1 MIYLTHPSLGQLDL
15 TPANGFVVTSIDI
28 GWPNVREV
36 MDPRAL
42 ADGVIDTTTYLG
54 ARAVTV
60 AMRLDNTGCA
70 PHKTQDL
77 LDQITPYLS
86 PRIRPTLVYTVDQ
99 NDPDPAHVRSLLLR
113 GADGPLQIN
122 APKALTYVCQWI
134 AAESFTQ
141 SLEDSC
147 AVAILT
153 GGTELG
159 RPYDLDYDRDYPS
172 SPPFGVTYFYPV
184 GNAPMDWILTLT
196 SEIEDPTITVN
207 GIPIIFSGLT
217 LLPGQT
223 VIIDTQQR
231 TILRNGDPNDS
242 VYGLTNFADWT
253 WDDLRVRP
261 GENSLLLTAVSSA
274 GGSPAA
280 TLCYYDRWHL

>member
-1 MIYLTHPSLGQLDL
+1 VIYLTHSSLGQLDL
-15 TPANGFVVTSIDI
+15 TAANGFVVVSFTI
-28 GWPNVREV
+28 GWPEVRTV
-36 MDPRAL
+36 MDNRAL

-54 ARAVTV
+54 SRAVTI
-60 AMRLDNTGCA
+60 ALRLDNTGC
-70 PHKTQDL
+70 PGYSTQDL
-77 LDQITPYLS
+77 IDQVTPYLS

-99 NDPDPAHVRSLLLR
+99 NDPVVSHQRSLLLR
-113 GADGPLQIN
+113 GADGPLTVD
-122 APKALTYVCQWI
+122 APKALTLVCQWV
-134 AAESFTQ
+134 ASESFTQ
-141 SLEDSC
+141 ALEDSC

-159 RPYDLDYDRDYPS
+159 RDYDLEFDRDYPA
-172 SPPFGVTYFYPV
+172 SPPFGITYFYPA

-196 SEIEDPTITVN
+196 SQIEDPTITIN
-207 GIPIIFSGLT
+207 GIPIVFSGLT

-223 VIIDTQQR
+223 VIIDTQAR

-242 VYGLTNFADWT
+242 VYGLTNFFDWT
-253 WDDLRVRP
+253 WDDLRVTP

-274 GGSPAA
+274 GGSPSA

>member
-1 MIYLTHPSLGQLDL
+1 MIYLSHSSLGQLDL
-15 TPANGFVVTSIDI
+15 TPANGYVVTSFTI
-28 GWPNVREV
+28 GWPEVRAV
-36 MDPRAL
+36 MDNRAL
-42 ADGVIDTTTYLG
+42 ADGVVDTTTYLG
-54 ARAVTV
+54 SRAVTV
-60 AMRLDNTGCA
+60 ALRLDNTGC
-70 PHKTQDL
+70 PGYSTQDL
-77 LDQITPYLS
+77 IDAVTPYLS

-99 NDPDPAHVRSLLLR
+99 NDPVVSHQRSLILR
-113 GADGPLQIN
+113 GVDAPLTVD
-122 APKALTYVCQWI
+122 APKALTLVCQWV
-134 AAESFTQ
+134 ASESFTQ
-141 SLEDSC
+141 ALEDTC

-172 SPPFGVTYFYPV
+172 SPPFGITYFYPS

-207 GIPIIFSGLT
+207 GIDIIFTGLT

-223 VIIDTQQR
+223 VIIDTQAR

-242 VYGLTNFADWT
+242 VYGLTNFFDWT
-253 WDDLRVRP
+253 WDNLRVRP
-261 GENSLLLTAVSSA
+261 GENSLLLRAVSTA